1 MFYKLDLFFRRKK
14 EGLDQVKAGVK
25 TPASPGLD
33 GSRHGSGMHIGVYA
47 FTNTDVDKLM
57 FTLQDKFNIK
67 CSIHYN
73 RDKKPRIYIFNW

>member
-1 MFYKLDLFFRRKK
+1 MFYK
-14 EGLDQVKAGVK
+14 
-25 TPASPGLD
+25 LD

-57 FTLQDKFNIK
+57 FTLQDKFNLK

-73 RDKKPRIYIFNW
+73 RDKNPVFIYSIGKELSKIFLDLNLFIQDLS